1 MVARVFMD
9 APISVDNKTTTTTF
23 QYKGISNIV
32 IPSLPQIPARN
43 DSAFTLSLNEK
54 FRSLNSYQ
62 YLALVPH
69 KATRKERNSTTGKES
84 NRPRFDLQ
92 VHDDEDEDNVEKT
105 AMSVDLHVQR
115 QQRGGEDDGWLR
127 ASS

>member
-69 KATRKERNSTTGKES
+69 KVDKNPFYTISISLGMNPCLMCVNGTTLVTLL
-84 NRPRFDLQ
+84 N
-92 VHDDEDEDNVEKT
+92 NV
-105 AMSVDLHVQR
+105 
-115 QQRGGEDDGWLR
+115 
-127 ASS
+127 